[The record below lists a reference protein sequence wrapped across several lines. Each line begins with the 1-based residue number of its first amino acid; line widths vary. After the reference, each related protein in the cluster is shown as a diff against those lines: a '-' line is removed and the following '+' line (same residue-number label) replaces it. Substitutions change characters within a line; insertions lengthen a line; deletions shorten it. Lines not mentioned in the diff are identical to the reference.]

1 MSILNNILKTFIGDK
16 TKKDLKNITPLV
28 DEIKSFENQLQAL
41 SNDELRAKTDYFK
54 KQIAIARGPF
64 DEKIETLLEEVKIT
78 PDLDEKEKIYQQVDE
93 ENEAARIVS
102 EEILNQILPEAFAVV
117 KETAKR
123 FKENENLEVSASAKD
138 REIANL
144 KPYVKL
150 KGDHAIWENSW
161 DAAGKP
167 ITWDMVH
174 YDVQLIGGIVLHQGK
189 IAEMQT
195 GEGKTL
201 VATLPVYLNALTGK
215 GVHLVTVNDYLA
227 KRDSA
232 WMAPLFEFHGL
243 SVDCIDHH
251 QPNSPE
257 RRKAY
262 QADITYGTNNE
273 FGFDYLRDNMA
284 HTATDLVQRK
294 HNYAIVD
301 EVDSV
306 LIDDARTPLIISGPT
321 PEGDRHEFDAL
332 KSKVA
337 TLVSLQRTLLTSVLA
352 ESKAKIKTG
361 DNEEGGIL
369 LLRVFRGLP
378 KNKALIKFLS
388 EEGIKQLLQ
397 KTENKYMQD
406 NNREMHKIDEALFFV
421 IDEKNN
427 QIDLTEKGI
436 EELSDGNEDKNFF
449 VLPEIGGEIAKIE
462 SQKLDPKKEA
472 NEKESLF
479 KEFDVKSERIHS
491 MNQLLKAYTLFE
503 KDVEYVL
510 MENKVKIVDEQT
522 GRIMEGRRYSDGL
535 HQAIEAKENVK
546 IEAATQTY
554 ATITLQNYFRM
565 YEKLSGMTGTA
576 ITEAGEFWEI
586 YELDVIEIPTNRP
599 IARKDEDDLIY
610 KTKREK
616 YNAVIEKVTELS
628 QAGRPILIGTTSVEI
643 SELLSK
649 MLNIR
654 KVKHNVLNA
663 KMHKKE
669 ADIVAEAGNPGVV
682 TIATNMAGRG
692 TDIKLSQKVK
702 DAGGLAIIGTERH
715 DSRRVDRQLRGRSGR
730 QGDPGSSQFYVSLED
745 NLMRLFGSERV
756 AKVMDRMGL
765 EDGEVIQHSMMTK
778 SIERAQKKVEENN
791 FGIRKRLLEYD
802 DVMSAQREVI
812 YKRRKH
818 ALEGSR
824 LKLDVLNMLYD
835 TCEEIVLQNK
845 EVKDFKNF
853 EFEIIS
859 NFSITSPLTSDEFE
873 ELSEVDIIQKLYKAL
888 LDHYEEKQIQNA
900 QQAFPVI
907 KDVYEKPGNSFER
920 IVVPFTDGV
929 KSLNVVTN
937 LEEAYE
943 SKGEKLIEDFERNIT
958 LALIDDAWKVH
969 LRKMDELKQSV
980 QLAVHEQKDPLLI
993 YKFEAFELFKSML
1006 NKLNKEVLSFLIKGS
1021 LPSQNPSTIQEAR
1034 RPRSREKLN
1043 ISKDEVLN
1051 TEEMAQRSRQVG
1063 AGASQQQR
1071 QTIETIIREQPK
1083 IGRNEK
1089 VTIKNI
1095 TTGETKTIKFKQAEP
1110 LIKNGGWVISS

>member
-1 MSILNNILKTFIGDK
+1 MSILNNILKAFVGDK
-16 TKKDLKNITPLV
+16 TKKDLNNITPIV
-28 DEIKSFENQLQAL
+28 AEIKSFEKQLEEI
-41 SNDELRAKTDYFK
+41 SHDDLRAKTTFFK
-54 KQIAIARGPF
+54 KALEDARAPF
-64 DEKIETLLEEVKIT
+64 HKTIEKLQQEVKNTQDLDQKEALYQQLDDQNEAAQKALEEV
-78 PDLDEKEKIYQQVDE
+78 
-93 ENEAARIVS
+93 
-102 EEILNQILPEAFAVV
+102 LNQILPEAFAVI

-123 FKENENLEVSASAKD
+123 FKANSTLSVTATEKDNLLAQSKSY
-138 REIANL
+138 IT
-144 KPYVKL
+144 L
-150 KGDHAIWENSW
+150 KGDQALWANSW

-167 ITWDMVH
+167 IIWDMVH
-174 YDVQLIGGIVLHQGK
+174 YDVQLIGGIALHQGK

-201 VATLPVYLNALTGK
+201 VATLPVYLNALTGN

-243 SVDCIDHH
+243 SVDCIDYHK
-251 QPNSPE
+251 PNSAE

-284 HTATDLVQRK
+284 HTSSDLVQRK

-332 KSKVA
+332 KSKVSE
-337 TLVSLQRTLLTSVLA
+337 LVSQQRSLLTSVLA
-352 ESKAKIKTG
+352 EAKAKIKAG
-361 DNEEGGIL
+361 DHEAGGIL

-378 KNKALIKFLS
+378 KNKSLIKFLS

-397 KTENKYMQD
+397 KTENFYMQD
-406 NNREMHKIDEALFFV
+406 NNREMHKIDEELYFV

-436 EELSDGNEDKNFF
+436 ERLSEGNEDKNFF

-462 SQKLDPKKEA
+462 AKGLDPKKEA
-472 NEKESLF
+472 EEKETLF
-479 KEFDVKSERIHS
+479 NEFDIKSERIHS

-510 MENKVKIVDEQT
+510 MDNKVKIVDEQT

-565 YEKLSGMTGTA
+565 YQKLSGMTGTA

-586 YELDVIEIPTNRP
+586 YKLDVIEIPTNRP
-599 IARKDEDDLIY
+599 IARKDDNDLIY

-616 YNAVIEKVTELS
+616 YNAVIEEVTSLS
-628 QAGRPILIGTTSVEI
+628 QAGRPVLIGTTSVEI

-649 MLNIR
+649 MLQIR
-654 KVKHNVLNA
+654 KISHNVLNA

-692 TDIKLSQKVK
+692 TDIKLSQTVI

-802 DVMSAQREVI
+802 DVMSSQREVI
-812 YKRRKH
+812 YKRRRH

-835 TCEEIVLQNK
+835 TCEELVYQNK
-845 EVKDFKNF
+845 ETKDFKNF

-859 NFSITSPLTSDEFE
+859 NFSMTAPVTADEFE
-873 ELSEVDIIQKLYKAL
+873 QLTENELISKLYQTL
-888 LDHYEEKQIQNA
+888 LSFYEEKQQQNA
-900 QQAFPVI
+900 LQAFPVI
-907 KDVYEKPGNSFER
+907 KQVYERPGNSFER

-937 LEEAYE
+937 LKEAYE
-943 SKGEKLIEDFERNIT
+943 TKGKSLIEDFERNIT

-993 YKFEAFELFKSML
+993 YKFEAFELFKSMI
-1006 NKLNKEVLSFLIKGS
+1006 NNLNKEVLSFLIKGS
-1021 LPSQNPSTIQEAR
+1021 LPSQNPASIQEAK
-1034 RPRSREKLN
+1034 RPKPQQKLN

-1063 AGASQQQR
+1063 AGASNQPQQSV
-1071 QTIETIIREQPK
+1071 ETIIREQPK

-1095 TTGETKTIKFKQAEP
+1095 ATGETKTVKFKQAEP
-1110 LIKNGGWVISS
+1110 LIKQGTWVISS